1 MNLGEVRAALVDG
14 GVTGPHKSHSR
25 ASSIKKIHALLDGQ
39 GDDFGLGSLERYS
52 VVEVLG
58 FMADLTGCDPDVE
71 RPTDD
76 LIDPEKTLKGIIAAA
91 TRLSD
96 LAGQGGSLLVG
107 TGHPTGVLDHYIR
120 IVDAFVRAGGKISR
134 LREEE
139 DLSPGS
145 RGHSEVRYIGGVGVL
160 ADWGSLRH
168 THSPAP
174 MESLLM
180 ARPWPDMVLGD
191 HGFAGA
197 AIARGIPTI
206 AIMDINDHALAIAA
220 AEGKDVIVVPLD
232 DNRPPRTYEPASLLY
247 ERVLEGETYG

>member
-1 MNLGEVRAALVDG
+1 MNLGEVRAALIDG

-25 ASSIKKIHALLDGQ
+25 ASSIKKIHALLEGQ

-52 VVEVLG
+52 VAEVLG

-76 LIDPEKTLKGIIAAA
+76 LIDPEKTLEGIIAAA

-107 TGHPTGVLDHYIR
+107 TGHPTGVLEHYIR

-160 ADWGSLRH
+160 ADWTLARHGVGGSRLRGGRD
-168 THSPAP
+168 SERDPN
-174 MESLLM
+174 
-180 ARPWPDMVLGD
+180 DCD
-191 HGFAGA
+191 HGHQRSRAGDRGCRRKRRHRRPTGRQSSA
-197 AIARGIPTI
+197 AHIRARIVALRTC
-206 AIMDINDHALAIAA
+206 ARRRDIWLISRTRS
-220 AEGKDVIVVPLD
+220 E
-232 DNRPPRTYEPASLLY
+232 PPSLTAW
-247 ERVLEGETYG
+247 R

>member
-14 GVTGPHKSHSR
+14 GVTGPHRSHSR
-25 ASSIKKIHALLDGQ
+25 ASSINKIHALLGGQ
-39 GDDFGLGSLERYS
+39 GDDFGLGSFERYS
-52 VVEVLG
+52 VTEVLG
-58 FMADLTGCDPDVE
+58 YMADLTGCDPDIE
-71 RPTDD
+71 CQTDD
-76 LIDPEKTLKGIIAAA
+76 LIDPEKTLEGIIAAA
-91 TRLSD
+91 TRLSA

-107 TGHPTGVLDHYIR
+107 TGHPTGVLEHYIR

-139 DLSPGS
+139 DLSPGR

-160 ADWGSLRH
+160 ADWGNLKH

-174 MESLLM
+174 MESLLI

-220 AEGKDVIVVPLD
+220 AEGKDVTVIPLD

-247 ERVLEGETYG
+247 ERVLEGETHA

>member
-14 GVTGPHKSHSR
+14 GVTGPHQSHSR
-25 ASSIKKIHALLDGQ
+25 ASSIRKIHVLLEGQ
-39 GDDFGLGSLERYS
+39 GDDFGLGSFEEYT
-52 VVEVLG
+52 VADVLG
-58 FMADLTGCDPDVE
+58 FMADLTGCAPDTDSV
-71 RPTDD
+71 TDD
-76 LIDPEKTLKGIIAAA
+76 LIEPEKTLQGIIAAA
-91 TRLSD
+91 TRLTA
-96 LAGQGGSLLVG
+96 LAGRGGSLLVA
-107 TGHPTGVLDHYIR
+107 TGHPTGVLEHYIR

-145 RGHSEVRYIGGVGVL
+145 RGHAEVRYIGGVGVL
-160 ADWGSLRH
+160 ADWGSLKH

-174 MESLLM
+174 MESLLS

-197 AIARGIPTI
+197 AIAREIPTI
-206 AIMDINDHALAIAA
+206 AIMDINDHALAIAS
-220 AEGKDVIVVPLD
+220 AEGKDVTVVPLD

-247 ERVLEGETYG
+247 ERVLDGETYA

>member
-1 MNLGEVRAALVDG
+1 M
-14 GVTGPHKSHSR
+14 
-25 ASSIKKIHALLDGQ
+25 
-39 GDDFGLGSLERYS
+39 
-52 VVEVLG
+52 
-58 FMADLTGCDPDVE
+58 
-71 RPTDD
+71 
-76 LIDPEKTLKGIIAAA
+76 EKTLEGIIAAA

-107 TGHPTGVLDHYIR
+107 TGHPTGVLEHYIR

-145 RGHSEVRYIGGVGVL
+145 SGHSEVRYIGGVGVL

-220 AEGKDVIVVPLD
+220 AERKDVTVVPLD

>member
-25 ASSIKKIHALLDGQ
+25 ASSIKKIHALLEGQ

-52 VVEVLG
+52 VAEALG

-76 LIDPEKTLKGIIAAA
+76 LIDPEKTLEGIIAAA

-107 TGHPTGVLDHYIR
+107 TGHPTGVLEHYIR

-160 ADWGSLRH
+160 ADWGTLRH
-168 THSPAP
+168 THSAAP

-220 AEGKDVIVVPLD
+220 AEGKDVTVVPLD